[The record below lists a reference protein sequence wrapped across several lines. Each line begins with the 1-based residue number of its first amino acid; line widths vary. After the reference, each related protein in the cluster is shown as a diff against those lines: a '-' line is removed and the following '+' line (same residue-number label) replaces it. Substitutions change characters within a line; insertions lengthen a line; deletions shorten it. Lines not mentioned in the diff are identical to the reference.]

1 MSLQE
6 SKNAI
11 DNRLLEL
18 TKAID
23 QENEAA
29 RLQCGALGGALVGGW
44 SIAASIE
51 FGYSPLVG
59 ASVLTIGVMAGLAA
73 QIML

>member
-1 MSLQE
+1 MSFQE

-11 DNRLLEL
+11 NDRLLEL

-29 RLQCGALGGALVGGW
+29 RLQCGALAGALVGGW

-51 FGYSPLVG
+51 FGYSPLIG
-59 ASVLTIGVMAGLAA
+59 ASILTIGVMAGLAA
-73 QIML
+73 RIML